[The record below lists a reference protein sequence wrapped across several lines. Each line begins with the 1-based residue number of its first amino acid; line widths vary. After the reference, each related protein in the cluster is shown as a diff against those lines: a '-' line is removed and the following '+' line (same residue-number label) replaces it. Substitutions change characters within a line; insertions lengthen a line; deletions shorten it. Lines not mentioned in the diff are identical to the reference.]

1 MEESINKLSK
11 NLANFCNNLQSTS
24 DAFKQSL
31 DRRPIPLGD
40 LNLLESMSFG
50 TVSFE
55 ELLGHCNQIYK
66 LNHSNLL
73 HLHSHLQSLAYI
85 PPSDGVDDL
94 EEDFMAQSSSCDSP
108 EPESPFPTFRH
119 GITSNNMDA
128 DSLFEEAPSFLGLS
142 EISLATLASGGP
154 RKHDLLNS
162 PPKLQF
168 SFKVQNQE
176 TPSILNTVCE
186 EEGDEPKVHESSK
199 LIHVSNE
206 DYESLP
212 SYMKTVAP
220 WKDLQS
226 AVEKMNS
233 FLSKKGNTKQNNF
246 FHPEE
251 LESMG
256 LGTKGR
262 SYVLLLVRMKLLN
275 VETNNGMISYRV
287 L

>member
-1 MEESINKLSK
+1 
-11 NLANFCNNLQSTS
+11 
-24 DAFKQSL
+24 
-31 DRRPIPLGD
+31 
-40 LNLLESMSFG
+40 
-50 TVSFE
+50 
-55 ELLGHCNQIYK
+55 
-66 LNHSNLL
+66 
-73 HLHSHLQSLAYI
+73 
-85 PPSDGVDDL
+85 
-94 EEDFMAQSSSCDSP
+94 MAQSSSCDSP

-128 DSLFEEAPSFLGLS
+128 DSLYPFESLS
-142 EISLATLASGGP
+142 V
-154 RKHDLLNS
+154 
-162 PPKLQF
+162 LQF

-176 TPSILNTVCE
+176 TPRILNTVCE
-186 EEGDEPKVHESSK
+186 ERDEPKLYESSK

-206 DYESLP
+206 DYEILP

-256 LGTKGR
+256 LGRDDSEAERVRKMVPLLSYPPKSVMSILATHDSIWYLSPSQSQSPHCKIQNKIHPR
-262 SYVLLLVRMKLLN
+262 SFPPRYPHPPQ
-275 VETNNGMISYRV
+275 TYP
-287 L
+287 

>member
-1 MEESINKLSK
+1 RREKETKGEHSELRRRCKNGGNKLSK

-31 DRRPIPLGD
+31 DRRPIPLDSASTTFMQSLNRRVSSLTGD

-85 PPSDGVDDL
+85 PQVMELMILKRILWLKVVVVTVLNLSRHSLLFVMEL
-94 EEDFMAQSSSCDSP
+94 H
-108 EPESPFPTFRH
+108 PTIWMLIH
-119 GITSNNMDA
+119 CILSNPCQL
-128 DSLFEEAPSFLGLS
+128 SRFEEAPSFLGLS

-186 EEGDEPKVHESSK
+186 EERDEPKLYESSK

-206 DYESLP
+206 DYEILP

-220 WKDLQS
+220 WKGL
-226 AVEKMNS
+226 
-233 FLSKKGNTKQNNF
+233 KGD
-246 FHPEE
+246 
-251 LESMG
+251 
-256 LGTKGR
+256 
-262 SYVLLLVRMKLLN
+262 RM
-275 VETNNGMISYRV
+275 SCCWCA
-287 L
+287 